1 MGKEF
6 EGLTEVEIIKLINK
20 KKKRYCA
27 IALNDL
33 EEEVKDPELFKKIR
47 KIFLDNMNG
56 FTRSMFTV
64 VGINVEGIEDE

>member
-6 EGLTEVEIIKLINK
+6 EGLPEIEIVRLINK
-20 KKKRYCA
+20 RKKRYCA

-33 EEEVKDPELFKKIR
+33 EEEKLDKELFAKVR

-56 FTRSMFTV
+56 FTRSVFTV
-64 VGINVEGIEDE
+64 IGIDVEGIKDE